1 MKPVDTFP
9 WLFAGLFFASY
20 TLGASPDG
28 EAAGLT
34 GGLENQPAPIAQGS
48 EDPAAN
54 SKILVEIFLAPDRRG
69 DLDVIE
75 KALEAVSITRIR
87 TQFFR
92 LGHPPENIAI
102 GKNVPAPVARLA
114 IRLAVTHNGGVKYL
128 LPQFRFFPE
137 HIAIGTS
144 AFDEA
149 SQISIRPED
158 LDRLSDPALT
168 TSQFHALYQH
178 LTGEDKRL
186 PTYLK

>member
-9 WLFAGLFFASY
+9 RLFAGLVFVLY
-20 TLGASPDG
+20 TVIAGTDS
-28 EAAGLT
+28 ETAGLT
-34 GGLENQPAPIAQGS
+34 GELENRPAPPGQGLENP
-48 EDPAAN
+48 EAN
-54 SKILVEIFLAPDRRG
+54 SKILVEMFLAPDRRA
-69 DLDVIE
+69 DSDTIN
-75 KALEAVSITRIR
+75 KAFEAVSVTRIR

-92 LGHPPENIAI
+92 LGNPPANIAI
-102 GKNVPAPVARLA
+102 GQNVPAAVARLA
-114 IRLAVTHNGGVKYL
+114 IRMAVTYNGGVKFL
-128 LPQFRFFPE
+128 LPQYRFFPE

-149 SQISIRPED
+149 SQIPILAED

-168 TSQFHALYQH
+168 TSQFHTLYRN